1 MSLTLALGSATASL
15 RTIQSELALAANN
28 IANADTEGYSVKS
41 ATKVN
46 TTTGGSGIGTGVDI
60 IGISSKVDANLLKS
74 IITATSANA
83 EAATDADYLDRL
95 AEILGQLTSSDSG
108 GGTLSA
114 SLTELS
120 ATLRNWRRRRKATR

>member
-46 TTTGGSGIGTGVDI
+46 TTTGGRRSSSGM
-60 IGISSKVDANLLKS
+60 LP
-74 IITATSANA
+74 
-83 EAATDADYLDRL
+83 L
-95 AEILGQLTSSDSG
+95 AP
-108 GGTLSA
+108 
-114 SLTELS
+114 
-120 ATLRNWRRRRKATR
+120 